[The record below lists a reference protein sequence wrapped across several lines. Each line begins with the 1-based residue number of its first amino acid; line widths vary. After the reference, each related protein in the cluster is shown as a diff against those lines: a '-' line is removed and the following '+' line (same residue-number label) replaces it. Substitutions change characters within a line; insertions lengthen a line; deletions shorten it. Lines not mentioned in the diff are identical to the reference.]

1 MRTILLLAWC
11 AAPIAGLAYHYG
23 PGQERLVLDD
33 VATTLARAE
42 TAVQDENWGEAVER
56 YDEALKQLPADQTL
70 TQRRLKLERAKAA
83 LHDSKLPTAT
93 ADLSSLVEELQ
104 DANATRNGADAAA
117 NALLLRES
125 REALANSQFYMTWL
139 LRLEGKAREE
149 WEPQIDAARQNYRL
163 LAEDAQDRGDTAQQ
177 KRSQEDLESAI
188 RLERAELQDLQGL
201 PLPSQ

>member
-117 NALLLRES
+117 NAQLLRES

>member
-83 LHDSKLPTAT
+83 LLDSKLPTAT
-93 ADLSSLVEELQ
+93 ADLSALVEELQ

-117 NALLLRES
+117 NAQLLRES

>member
-11 AAPIAGLAYHYG
+11 ALPIAGIAYHFG

-33 VATTLARAE
+33 VATILARAE
-42 TAVQDENWGEAVER
+42 CAVHDENWGDAVER
-56 YDEALKQLPADQTL
+56 YDEALKQLPADRTL

-83 LHDSKLPTAT
+83 LLDSKLPTAT

-104 DANATRNGADAAA
+104 NAAAAKDGDVAA
-117 NALLLRES
+117 NAQMLRES

-163 LAEDAQDRGDTAQQ
+163 LAEDAEGRGDSAQQ

-188 RLERAELQDLQGL
+188 RLERAELQDLQSL

>member
-104 DANATRNGADAAA
+104 DANATRNGADAAT
-117 NALLLRES
+117 NAQLLRES

>member
-11 AAPIAGLAYHYG
+11 ATPIAGLAYHYG

-33 VATTLARAE
+33 VATIVARAE
-42 TAVQDENWGEAVER
+42 TAAQDENWGEAVER

-70 TQRRLKLERAKAA
+70 MQRRLKLERAKAA
-83 LHDSKLPTAT
+83 LLDSKLPTAT

-104 DANATRNGADAAA
+104 DTTKSGTDAKANAQ
-117 NALLLRES
+117 LLRES

-163 LAEDAQDRGDTAQQ
+163 LAEDAQDRGDAAQQ
-177 KRSQEDLESAI
+177 KRSQEDLEGAI